1 MRQSTED
8 SRLKMLST
16 ENLQTRYAENPI
28 KRKREKRENKKKRG
42 KRKWRREIRACRE
55 RS

>member
-16 ENLQTRYAENPI
+16 ENLQTSYAENPI
-28 KRKREKRENKKKRG
+28 KRK
-42 KRKWRREIRACRE
+42 
-55 RS
+55 